1 MGERKYSHVVV
12 IVVDGAGAF
21 IKEADTPNFDR
32 IFKDGA
38 VTYSAISSL
47 PTISAECYGSMLLGV
62 DPAIHRLT
70 NEIVDKKSYPLDS
83 KFPSLFRRIRNA
95 YPDAELGSYCQ
106 WDPITRGIV
115 ESDVGVSNATA
126 RDTELTPVIC
136 DYIKEKKPDFLFVQM
151 DSVDGAGHNHG
162 YGSPEYLQR
171 IHEVDVL
178 INDIH
183 EAVNEAGIADDTL
196 FVVLADHGGEGYNHG
211 GRSETELYVTF
222 AVKGKGV
229 EKGEIEN
236 INIRDLAAMV
246 LYVFGIEAP
255 EFDEAGWTAQLPH
268 GIWKETDG
276 GEYRDISHITGA
288 PPRISRV
295 AHTSELV

>member
-1 MGERKYSHVVV
+1 MSERKYSHVIV

-21 IKEADTPNFDR
+21 IKDADTPNFDK

-38 VTYSAISSL
+38 VTYRAISSR

-62 DPAIHRLT
+62 DPAIHGLT
-70 NEIVDKKSYPLDS
+70 NSKVDEKPYPLDS
-83 KFPSLFRRIRNA
+83 KFPSLFRRIRNV
-95 YPDAELGSYCQ
+95 YPDAELGSYCD

-115 ESDVGVSNATA
+115 ESDAGVSNASA
-126 RDTELTPVIC
+126 RDTELTPIIC

-151 DSVDGAGHNHG
+151 DSVDGAGHCKG
-162 YGSPEYLQR
+162 YGSEDHLQR
-171 IHEVDVL
+171 IHEVDLL

-183 EAVNEAGIADDTL
+183 DAAVDAGIIDDTL
-196 FVVLADHGGEGYNHG
+196 FVVLADHGGEGYGHG
-211 GRSETELYVTF
+211 GWSDTELYVTF
-222 AVKGKGV
+222 AVKGNGV
-229 EKGEIEN
+229 VKGEIGD
-236 INIRDLAAMV
+236 INIRDIAAMV

-255 EFDEAGWTAQLPH
+255 EFDEEGWTAQIPH

-276 GEYRDISHITGA
+276 LEYRDISHLTGA
-288 PPRISRV
+288 PARISKV